1 MSRVAHYLQEHLV
14 GEVVTSADAR
24 KFFSTDCSIFTQ
36 TPAIVVYPRGEADV
50 RKVTR
55 FAWQLAERGR
65 SIPITSRGAGT
76 DQSGGAIGS
85 GILLIFPAHMN
96 RIVEFDSK
104 TGNVIVEPG
113 IMYGKLQQ
121 TLETHGRFL
130 PPYPASAEYSTIGGA
145 IANNA
150 SGEKTFK
157 YGDTRTYVGSL
168 RVVLANGEVIETGRL
183 SKRELSKKLGLATF
197 EGEIYRSLDTLLE
210 ENKELLTK
218 SRRDVTKNN
227 AGYNLADVKRPDGTF
242 DLTPLLAGSQGTLAI
257 VTEATMTTQPFNPE
271 TTLMIA
277 AFDDAGRAQQA
288 VKELREL
295 GTDAPSAVELV
306 DQHLLTA
313 VKAINP
319 NQLKD
324 VIDEPYP
331 LLTLIVEFDTP
342 QERHQ
347 KKAVKQARKI
357 FDAYATGYKIETEPL
372 KQTDLWKIRQ
382 ATGSVMSAI
391 RGRAKAIPVI
401 DDGIVP
407 IDKFSAYLDGIYA
420 LFERNHLDV
429 AVWGHAGDANLHLQP
444 HLDLSQVG
452 DRQKAFKLMDEY
464 YKFVISLGGSISAEG
479 NDGRLRA
486 PYVTL
491 QYGAEL
497 YGLFQKVK
505 KIFDPYDTMNP
516 GVKMNV
522 TLEDTRHLL
531 RNEYDLG
538 HLHQHLPRS

>member
-24 KFFSTDCSIFTQ
+24 RFFSTDCSVFSL

-65 SIPITSRGAGT
+65 SVPITARGAGT

-130 PPYPASAEYSTIGGA
+130 PPFPASYEYSTVGGA

-150 SGEKTFK
+150 SGEKTLK
-157 YGDTRTYVGSL
+157 YGDTSSYVNSL
-168 RVVLANGEVIETGRL
+168 RVVLANGEVIETRRL
-183 SKRELSKKLGLATF
+183 TKRELSKKLGMATF
-197 EGEIYRSLDTLLE
+197 EGEIYRSLDTLIE
-210 ENKELLTK
+210 ENKALLEK
-218 SRRDVTKNN
+218 SRLNVTKNN
-227 AGYNLADVKRPDGTF
+227 AGYDLLDVKRSDGSF
-242 DLTPLLAGSQGTLAI
+242 DLTPLLVGSQGTLAI
-257 VTEATMTTQPFNPE
+257 VTEATMTTRHFNPE

-288 VKELREL
+288 IMELRDSGED
-295 GTDAPSAVELV
+295 GPSAVELI
-306 DQHLLTA
+306 DQHLLEA
-313 VKAINP
+313 VKATNP

-324 VIDEPYP
+324 VIEEPYP
-331 LLTLIVEFDTP
+331 LLTFIVEFDASN
-342 QERHQ
+342 ERQQ
-347 KKAVKQARKI
+347 KKAVKRAGKI
-357 FDAYATGYKIETEPL
+357 FDTYATGYKVETEPL

-382 ATGSVMSAI
+382 ASGSVLSAVH
-391 RGRAKAIPVI
+391 GRAKAIPVI

-407 IDKFSAYLDGIYA
+407 LDKFSAYLDGVYA
-420 LFERNHLDV
+420 LFERNHLPV

-464 YKFVISLGGSISAEG
+464 YKFVISLGGSVSAEH

-486 PYVTL
+486 PYISL
-491 QYGAEL
+491 QYGTEL
-497 YGLFQKVK
+497 YGVFQKVK

-522 TLEDTRHLL
+522 TLEDTRPLL
-531 RNEYDLG
+531 RNEYNLG

>member
-24 KFFSTDCSIFTQ
+24 RFFSTDCSVFSQ
-36 TPAIVVYPRGEADV
+36 TPAIVVYPRSEADI

-65 SIPITSRGAGT
+65 SIPITARGAGT

-130 PPYPASAEYSTIGGA
+130 PPFPASAEYSTIGGA

-150 SGEKTFK
+150 SGEKSFK

-197 EGEIYRSLDTLLE
+197 EGEIYRSLDTLIE
-210 ENKELLTK
+210 ENKALLEK
-218 SRRDVTKNN
+218 SQRNVTKNN
-227 AGYNLADVKRPDGTF
+227 AGYNLVDVKRPDGTF
-242 DLTPLLAGSQGTLAI
+242 DLTPLLTGSQGTLAI
-257 VTEATMTTQPFNPE
+257 VTEATVTTQPFNPE

-288 VKELREL
+288 VAELREL
-295 GTDAPSAVELV
+295 GPDGPSAVELI
-306 DQHLLTA
+306 DKHLLQA

-319 NQLKD
+319 NQLKH

-342 QERHQ
+342 HERQQ
-347 KKAVKQARKI
+347 KKVVKQASKI
-357 FDAYATGYKIETEPL
+357 FDTYATGYKTETEPL

-382 ATGSVMSAI
+382 ATGSVLSAI
-391 RGRAKAIPVI
+391 HGRAKAIPII

-407 IDKFSAYLDGIYA
+407 IEKFSAYLDGVYA

-486 PYVTL
+486 PYVAL
-491 QYGAEL
+491 QYGQEL

-522 TLEDTRHLL
+522 TLEDTRPLL